1 MEKKGYGDR
10 KVEQLI
16 KVARMYYEQEMSQEE
31 IAKEIKCSRPYIS
44 RLLADAKE
52 AGIVQVK
59 VIPPKGYEQ
68 AMEQKLRKLGGLDKV
83 IIVPKKSNTSKLN
96 IVAKAAAEY
105 LENVVRNGDVIG
117 FSWGNTVYAVTNFLC
132 QKGELSDVIV
142 VQLCGGISNVQN
154 NIYSSEIAKNFAKAW
169 NAKPYVLMC
178 PALVDSKEIKEVFL
192 SDSNVKK
199 VVEYGYKSDTILIT
213 MGAYGIQNAVHRAGY
228 LSDEEMQALMQKGAV
243 GDICDHIINEKGE
256 ICDRD
261 LDSRTVSVTMEDLKK
276 KKRRIGVATGQSK
289 VECICGA
296 IRGGIINILI
306 TDEETAGNVIER
318 LV

>member
-83 IIVPKKSNTSKLN
+83 IIVPKKNNTSKLN

-178 PALVDSKEIKEVFL
+178 PALVDSKEIKEVFV

-213 MGAYGIQNAVHRAGY
+213 MGAYGIQNAVHR
-228 LSDEEMQALMQKGAV
+228 
-243 GDICDHIINEKGE
+243 
-256 ICDRD
+256 
-261 LDSRTVSVTMEDLKK
+261 
-276 KKRRIGVATGQSK
+276 
-289 VECICGA
+289 
-296 IRGGIINILI
+296 
-306 TDEETAGNVIER
+306 
-318 LV
+318 